1 MKILVTGSSG
11 LVGSAL
17 IPFLLIGKHDV
28 FKLVRVR
35 ADLKSNEIGWDLKK
49 GVIEPSLLEGFD
61 AIVHLAGENL
71 MGRWTD
77 EKKKKIVDSRI
88 RSTELICKAI
98 SQLNQ
103 PPKVL
108 ISASAIG
115 YYGNQGE
122 KILTESSPKGEGFLA
137 DLCAKWESAT
147 KAAVEKGIRTINLR
161 TGLVLSSKGGALRQ
175 MLLPFQLGLGGQ
187 IGNGQQYMSWIA
199 IDDLIGI
206 IYAAMRQSS
215 LNGPINAVS
224 PYPVTNYEFT
234 KTLGAVLHRPTF
246 LTLPKFILRGVIG
259 EVADALLLSSQR
271 VRPEVLI
278 ESRFR
283 FEYPKLEEALEY
295 LLDKKVAQKY

>member
-1 MKILVTGSSG
+1 MKILVTGASG

-28 FKLVRVR
+28 FKLVRIR
-35 ADLKSNEIGWDLKK
+35 ADLKPNEIGWDLKR
-49 GVIEPSLLEGFD
+49 GVIDSSALEGFD

-71 MGRWTD
+71 MGRWTED
-77 EKKKKIVDSRI
+77 KKKKILDSRI
-88 RSTELICKAI
+88 NSTKLLCKAI
-98 SQLNQ
+98 SELKQ
-103 PPKVL
+103 PPGVL

-122 KILTESSPKGEGFLA
+122 QILTESSPKGQGFLA
-137 DLCAKWESAT
+137 DLCEQWEKAT
-147 KAAVEKGIRTINLR
+147 QAAEKKGVRTIHLR
-161 TGLVLSSKGGALRQ
+161 TGLVLSPKGGGLKQ

-187 IGNGQQYMSWIA
+187 IGNGRQYMSWIA
-199 IDDLIGI
+199 MDDMIGI
-206 IYAAMRQSS
+206 IYYAMRYTS
-215 LNGPINAVS
+215 LSGPINAVS

-246 LTLPKFILRGVIG
+246 LSLPDFALRWIFG
-259 EVADALLLSSQR
+259 EMADALLLSSQR
-271 VRPEVLI
+271 VRPEAVI

-295 LLDKKVAQKY
+295 LLEKKVDLK